1 VFADCTSRKCIR
13 NVAFVRALCLRELG
27 STSALQGSETT
38 LLLKKRPLNCVDLD
52 ETADGDI
59 KDVWTLERFLSFVV
73 MQEDSGVSP
82 GHMPTQHAIIH
93 AFFHATNVF
102 PRGSLGSCT
111 YGPE

>member
-1 VFADCTSRKCIR
+1 
-13 NVAFVRALCLRELG
+13 
-27 STSALQGSETT
+27 
-38 LLLKKRPLNCVDLD
+38 
-52 ETADGDI
+52 
-59 KDVWTLERFLSFVV
+59 LERFLSFVV